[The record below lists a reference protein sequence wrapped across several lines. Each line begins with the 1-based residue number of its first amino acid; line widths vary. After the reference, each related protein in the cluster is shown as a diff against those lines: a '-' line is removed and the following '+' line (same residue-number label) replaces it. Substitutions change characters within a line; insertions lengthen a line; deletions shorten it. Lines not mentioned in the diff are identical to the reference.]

1 MSCGHRKSTNSP
13 VDRRKNLHEYS
24 SQFLA
29 FLGKLE
35 HSYLRIKINDV
46 EKAVTDERLE
56 DFAKRKRK
64 KLFEDIALF
73 ASVMGTLHFV
83 LDSIG
88 GSKEAPV
95 IDLSIVIVLFSCYT
109 LHRKGYRNLSRILA
123 LSFLN
128 LCLATY
134 ASILPAN
141 VGVYF
146 FFFPLMATA
155 MAIFEPYEKWLK
167 ISFVLLSG
175 VLLVTLFA
183 TDFNLIG
190 TYEIVTRNIEVF
202 FMINLISS
210 GVLLVM
216 SVGFMVRVNEE
227 SERRL
232 RILAEE
238 VRTKNTNLEK
248 TNAELDRF
256 FYSTSHDLRS
266 PLLSIK
272 GLVNIT
278 KNETTDVK
286 VIRYLDMMTER
297 ADRLDLFIRDIIDYS
312 KNTRT
317 ELSND
322 MVDVTR
328 LVEEVRD
335 NFQFLEG
342 AANIRFFDNILV
354 DKAILDK
361 TRLTVILNNLIS
373 NAIKYHNRGND
384 NQWIKVNIFP
394 SGQDINIAVSD
405 NGPGISEENQTK
417 IFDMFYRGTEK
428 SNGSGLGLY
437 IVKETIEKMKGSIKV
452 ESKEGKGTSFIVTLP
467 VSVMHI
473 GEELAA
479 AV

>member
-1 MSCGHRKSTNSP
+1 
-13 VDRRKNLHEYS
+13 
-24 SQFLA
+24 
-29 FLGKLE
+29 
-35 HSYLRIKINDV
+35 V
-46 EKAVTDERLE
+46 EKAVADERLE
-56 DFAKRKRK
+56 DFAKRKRS
-64 KLFEDIALF
+64 KLFENISLF
-73 ASVMGTLHFV
+73 ASVMGSVHFV

-88 GSKEAPV
+88 GSKEAPI
-95 IDLSIVIVLFSCYT
+95 IDLTIVIVLFSCYT
-109 LHRKGYRNLSRILA
+109 LHRKGHRNLSRILA

-128 LCLATY
+128 VCLAVY
-134 ASILPAN
+134 ASILPPN

-146 FFFPLMATA
+146 FFFPLMTVA
-155 MAIFEPYEKWLK
+155 MAIFEPYERWLR

-190 TYEIVTRNIEVF
+190 TFEIATPNAEEF
-202 FMINLISS
+202 FMINMVS
-210 GVLLVM
+210 GAVLLVM
-216 SVGFMVRVNEE
+216 SVAFLMRVNEE

-238 VRTKNTNLEK
+238 VRIKNTNLEK

-278 KNETTDVK
+278 RNETADAK
-286 VIRYLDMMTER
+286 VIKYLDMMTDR
-297 ADRLDLFIRDIIDYS
+297 ANRLDLFIRDIIDYS

-322 MVDVTR
+322 MVDITR
-328 LVEEVRD
+328 LVDEVKD

-373 NAIKYHNRGND
+373 NAIKYHNRDNN

-394 SGQDINIAVSD
+394 SGQDINIVVSD
-405 NGPGISEENQTK
+405 NGLGINEENQTK

-437 IVKETIEKMKGSIKV
+437 IVKETIEKMKGSIQV
-452 ESKEGKGTSFIVTLP
+452 ESKEGIGTSFMVTLP